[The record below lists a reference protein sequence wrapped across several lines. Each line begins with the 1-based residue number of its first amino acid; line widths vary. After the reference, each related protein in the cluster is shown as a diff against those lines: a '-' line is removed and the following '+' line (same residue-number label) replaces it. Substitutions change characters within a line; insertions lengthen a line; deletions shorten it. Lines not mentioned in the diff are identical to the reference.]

1 MERPLRLLVADDE
14 EAMRLFL
21 SAALERAGHRV
32 DAVEDGQSALE
43 KIVAAERSK
52 APYALAL
59 IDLQMPRLP
68 GMDLLSHI
76 RREWPRLPVIILTAH
91 GSIPT
96 AVEAMKLGAAD
107 FLVKPLPSPGHLRA
121 AVSRVLAQSALN
133 AAAGHNDADRDAVRS
148 DTDPVGIAMTPLG
161 PPTAPAASPSGKV
174 SAQRESGRLSTPAG
188 GVEALRRPNPELAVN
203 DLIACDP
210 ATCAV
215 LEQARLVA
223 ETDTTVLLLGESGV
237 GKEVFAGVIHR
248 LSKRSAGPFVA
259 VNCAALPTSLIES
272 ELFGHERGAF
282 TGAHTMK
289 IGRFEQATG
298 GTLFLDEIG
307 ELEATVQAKLLRVL
321 QEKRFER
328 IGGTRS
334 IAADCRIIA
343 ATNRDLKAAVQER
356 QFRSDLY
363 YRLAVFP
370 IEIPP
375 LCRRPADILPL
386 ATHFLTRFAGKNGRD
401 LPQLTEAA
409 LAALQE
415 HPWPGNVRELANAI
429 ERALILCAGGPIEPR
444 HLGLAHREK
453 ARADQGVK
461 ALADSTDDG
470 ILKQQERDTILRV
483 LAANGN
489 NRQKTAQQLGI
500 SVRTLRNKLKEY
512 RIQTD

>member
-1 MERPLRLLVADDE
+1 MEEPLKLLVADDE

-32 DAVEDGQSALE
+32 DAAEDGQSALE
-43 KIVAAERSK
+43 KIGAAEQSK

-76 RREWPRLPVIILTAH
+76 RRQWPHLPVIILTAH

-107 FLVKPLPSPGHLRA
+107 FLVKPLPSPGHLRE
-121 AVSRVLAQSALN
+121 AVSRVLAVAPPSA
-133 AAAGHNDADRDAVRS
+133 
-148 DTDPVGIAMTPLG
+148 
-161 PPTAPAASPSGKV
+161 KV
-174 SAQRESGRLSTPAG
+174 SAQPERERLSTTNAG
-188 GVEALRRPNPELAVN
+188 DRALRRSNPELAVN

-237 GKEVFAGVIHR
+237 GKEVFASAIHR

-259 VNCAALPTSLIES
+259 VNCAALPASLIES

-282 TGAHTMK
+282 TGAHVLK
-289 IGRFEQATG
+289 LGRFEQAAG

-328 IGGTRS
+328 IGGNRS

-343 ATNRDLKAAVQER
+343 ATNRDLNAAVQER
-356 QFRSDLY
+356 LFRSDLY

-375 LCRRPADILPL
+375 LRRRPADILPL
-386 ATHFLTRFAGKNGRD
+386 TSHFLTRFADKNGRD
-401 LPQLTEAA
+401 LPRLTEEAA
-409 LAALQE
+409 VALRE

-429 ERALILCAGGPIEPR
+429 ERALILCAGRPIEPR
-444 HLGLAHREK
+444 HLGLVHRETDG
-453 ARADQGVK
+453 AAQGGRAYGEP
-461 ALADSTDDG
+461 DSTDDG

-483 LAANGN
+483 LAANGD

-512 RIQTD
+512 RIQTN